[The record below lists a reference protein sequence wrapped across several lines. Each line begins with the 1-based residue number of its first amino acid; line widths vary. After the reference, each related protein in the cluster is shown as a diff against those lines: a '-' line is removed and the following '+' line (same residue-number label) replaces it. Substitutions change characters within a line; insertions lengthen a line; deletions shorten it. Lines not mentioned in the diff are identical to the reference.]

1 MPCASKHL
9 LLLIKLQV
17 KAPRLVISHAIP
29 SQSHLTAPPCS
40 AYIRTTATKSS
51 TRYTYAAL
59 RDELRGRRQQIVGFV
74 HTSSKSTSIT
84 SESVQHTWESA
95 KNAPAISH
103 LEVVPAGDDIHE
115 LIAVHQDG
123 HLRGLSADLQ
133 KEHWTASVEGDVT
146 VEHTFIQS
154 AGEANRCLLKDRAD
168 LLLFLETSGKD
179 QEDIRDQTTIIGII
193 TRNNTDQKRTLNVF
207 AVRPPSIESA
217 AQLSSRTQSLIQW
230 PLPAPVKD
238 TEETPQYRFDIASG
252 LLLVVQGTTLTTYTF
267 STLGPRLLNQVPS
280 LPESTTISSFIP
292 LQQSL
297 SLVMTSETCS
307 LLNTH
312 YNSVLASTAASIEVT
327 PSPSKKRKLTTIKT
341 TDYSKLELIDYFRSL
356 NIAVAIKDSSLL
368 ALQLR
373 LPTPVRG
380 RSISKPAMAPRLIDS
395 LGRGIPSTSAAT
407 TRKAPPTLNAPK
419 IDELARSDPSL
430 VTLANIFI
438 EHPKTQTSRESRSY
452 VNLDGLVRS
461 LKWILQS
468 FSTSPAIEQQ
478 QQAQLT
484 NGDTSTTSTTNG
496 TNGIAT
502 QASATNSDS
511 GEASFLA
518 EVSAATADLSLAV
531 ALISSASTTPSDSTS
546 TDPITLRAMTLE
558 HLLTR
563 LGTSH
568 PPALLARTFRSQLSQ
583 HDLFLLMELLRHAL
597 EQGGWASKVLDVYP
611 EEIDPES
618 DPEGQAQDR
627 VDSGGLDS
635 SVRVIGTLI
644 SCAVDALGAGA
655 WLTGGVDVNID
666 AHAADSDDEM
676 IDLDSANAGGGTRP
690 LLPTLRHLTT
700 TVLEVTQEA
709 AFFRSFLA
717 DFLRYADTLA
727 AAPVGVQN
735 RLANEG
741 QGGGMLPFGVRA
753 ARGVEA
759 TVVKAGGEVKVRT
772 KRELA
777 SRISREVGIYNFERV
792 RV

>member
-1 MPCASKHL
+1 
-9 LLLIKLQV
+9 
-17 KAPRLVISHAIP
+17 
-29 SQSHLTAPPCS
+29 
-40 AYIRTTATKSS
+40 
-51 TRYTYAAL
+51 
-59 RDELRGRRQQIVGFV
+59 
-74 HTSSKSTSIT
+74 
-84 SESVQHTWESA
+84 
-95 KNAPAISH
+95 
-103 LEVVPAGDDIHE
+103 
-115 LIAVHQDG
+115 
-123 HLRGLSADLQ
+123 
-133 KEHWTASVEGDVT
+133 
-146 VEHTFIQS
+146 
-154 AGEANRCLLKDRAD
+154 
-168 LLLFLETSGKD
+168 
-179 QEDIRDQTTIIGII
+179 
-193 TRNNTDQKRTLNVF
+193 
-207 AVRPPSIESA
+207 
-217 AQLSSRTQSLIQW
+217 
-230 PLPAPVKD
+230 
-238 TEETPQYRFDIASG
+238 
-252 LLLVVQGTTLTTYTF
+252 
-267 STLGPRLLNQVPS
+267 
-280 LPESTTISSFIP
+280 
-292 LQQSL
+292 
-297 SLVMTSETCS
+297 MTSETCS

-312 YNSVLASTAASIEVT
+312 YNSILASTAASVEVG
-327 PSPSKKRKLTTIKT
+327 PSPSKKRKLTATKT
-341 TDYSKLELIDYFRSL
+341 NDHGKLELIDYFRSL

-380 RSISKPAMAPRLIDS
+380 RTTTKPLMAPRLIDS
-395 LGRGIPSTSAAT
+395 LGRGITSSNAAT
-407 TRKAPPTLNAPK
+407 TRKAPATLDAHK

-438 EHPKTQTSRESRSY
+438 DQPKTQSSRESRAY
-452 VNLDGLVRS
+452 VNLNGLVRS
-461 LKWILQS
+461 LKWVLQS

-478 QQAQLT
+478 QAQLT
-484 NGDTSTTSTTNG
+484 NGETPITPAPNGVDGTTTP
-496 TNGIAT
+496 
-502 QASATNSDS
+502 ASATNPDS

-531 ALISSASTTPSDSTS
+531 ALISSASTTTSDSAS

-568 PPALLARTFRSQLSQ
+568 PPALLARTFRTHLSQ

-611 EEIDPES
+611 EELDTES
-618 DPEGQAQDR
+618 DPEGQDR

-655 WLTGGVDVNID
+655 WLTGGVDVNVD
-666 AHAADSDDEM
+666 AAAGDSDDEM
-676 IDLDSANAGGGTRP
+676 MDLDAATGTRP

-727 AAPVGVQN
+727 AAPMGVQN
-735 RLANEG
+735 RLANAMANEQG
-741 QGGGMLPFGVRA
+741 SSQGGGMLPFGVRT

-759 TVVKAGGEVKVRT
+759 TVVKAGGEVRVRT

-777 SRISREVGIYNFERV
+777 GRISREVGTYNFERV